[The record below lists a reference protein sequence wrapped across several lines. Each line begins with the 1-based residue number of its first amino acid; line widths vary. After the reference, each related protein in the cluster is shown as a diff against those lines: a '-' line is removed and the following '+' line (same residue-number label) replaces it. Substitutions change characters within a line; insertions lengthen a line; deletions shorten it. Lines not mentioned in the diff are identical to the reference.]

1 MAANPF
7 SQHCM
12 CINLYFCIDY
22 DSSCIKK
29 KVAICTLVLKVNKL
43 ISMVSFLV

>member
-29 KVAICTLVLKVNKL
+29 VAIFTLVLKVNKL